1 MSKNASPSGDS
12 DASQGHPTKISR
24 LKTAWRRWL
33 SGLSGGRRLTLSIA
47 HIAFSNS
54 LRTFLVLVSSL
65 VVARILGPELM
76 GHYATARLLAF
87 YAGPLHLGAPQGAEQ
102 QVPILRGAGNDSRAR
117 EMKDSVFTLVLV
129 EAGFLASFG
138 AIILL
143 LSWAFDDAKAPIV
156 LGGGALLAAATMA
169 LHLVNIDLYV
179 RKQFRAV
186 SMKTMAASLV
196 TVVSLPLVAF
206 GLIGAVV
213 RQIGMVGAEAFA
225 GVRFGKFDYRP
236 CFRRELLRTAIR
248 IGLPVCLMAFL
259 QQYLTAL
266 DRTLVRVLMGAE
278 ALGIYTI
285 AAVVSG
291 LALSLPQAFSN
302 VLYPTIGERYGQTG
316 DARQAAKDL
325 LKPLPYLIA
334 FLLPAIPVGILLLPY
349 PIERLLP
356 SYVAGIPSARI
367 AVLVCGFSILGY
379 PTFFFYIV
387 RRLGVLLGILLCS
400 LGLQVLVSFAL
411 HLTGFGLVSFM
422 MGTALATLCY
432 ALLTN
437 GYLILVARGRI
448 VIGGVPAS
456 AKR

>member
-1 MSKNASPSGDS
+1 MSKNANPSGDP
-12 DASQGHPTKISR
+12 DASRQHPTGFVQLKSR
-24 LKTAWRRWL
+24 WRSWL
-33 SGLSGGRRLTLSIA
+33 GGLSGGRRLTLSIA
-47 HIAFSNS
+47 HIAFSNW

-87 YAGPLHLGAPQGAEQ
+87 YAGPIHLGAPQGAEQ
-102 QVPILRGAGNDSRAR
+102 QVPILRGAGDDARAR
-117 EMKDSVFTLVLV
+117 DMKDSVFTLVLV
-129 EAGFLASFG
+129 EAGFLALFG
-138 AIILL
+138 AIVLL
-143 LSWAFDDAKAPIV
+143 LSWTFDDAKAPIV
-156 LGGGALLAAATMA
+156 LGGGAMLAAATMA

-186 SMKTMAASLV
+186 SMKTLAASLV

-206 GLIGAVV
+206 GLLGAVI
-213 RQIGMVGAEAFA
+213 RQIGLLAAEALA

-236 CFRRELLRTAIR
+236 CYRADLLRTAIR

-266 DRTLVRVLMGAE
+266 DRTLVRVLLGAE
-278 ALGIYTI
+278 ALGIYAI

-291 LALSLPQAFSN
+291 LALALPQAFSN
-302 VLYPTIGERYGQTG
+302 VLYPTVGERYGQTG

-334 FLLPAIPVGILLLPY
+334 FLLPAMPIGVMLLPY
-349 PIERLLP
+349 PIELLLP
-356 SYVAGIPSARI
+356 SYVAGIPSARV

-379 PTFFFYIV
+379 PTFYFYIV
-387 RRLGVLLGILLCS
+387 RRLGVLLGILSCS
-400 LGLQVLVSFAL
+400 LVVQVLVSFAL
-411 HLTGFGLVSFM
+411 YHKGVGLVSFM
-422 MGTALATLCY
+422 IGTALATLCY
-432 ALLTN
+432 AMLTN

-448 VIGGVPAS
+448 VLGGVPRVP
-456 AKR
+456 KG